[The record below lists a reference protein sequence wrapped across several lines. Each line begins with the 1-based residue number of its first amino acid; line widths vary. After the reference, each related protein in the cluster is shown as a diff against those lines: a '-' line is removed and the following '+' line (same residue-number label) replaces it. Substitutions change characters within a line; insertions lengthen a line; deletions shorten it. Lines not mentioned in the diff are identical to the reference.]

1 MKSNI
6 STHFGKDRGEDE
18 KALLKTHYPE
28 YPEANEISSTA
39 SAAGG
44 NQSLLFLCKSADR
57 I

>member
-44 NQSLLFLCKSADR
+44 NQSLLLLCKSADR